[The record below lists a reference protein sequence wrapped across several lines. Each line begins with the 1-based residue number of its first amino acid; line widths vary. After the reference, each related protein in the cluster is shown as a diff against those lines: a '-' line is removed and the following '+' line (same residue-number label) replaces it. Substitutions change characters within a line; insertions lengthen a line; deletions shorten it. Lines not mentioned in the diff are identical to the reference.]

1 LPEHVHLVLAC
12 RNVVSR
18 DILAELE
25 RANLFLIP
33 LVEAGCWYRYHH
45 VFREMLRQKL
55 HTQTGPDPISALHRR
70 ARRWLADCGQLDEAL
85 RHALAAKDVDTA
97 KLFEDNSQDLLN
109 RLEWYT
115 LQRWLA
121 MLPEEA
127 IWGRPHLVITQ
138 AWLL

>member
-1 LPEHVHLVLAC
+1 MLAC

-33 LVEAGCWYRYHH
+33 LDEAGCWYRYHH
-45 VFREMLRQKL
+45 VFREMLRQRL
-55 HTQTGPDPISALHRR
+55 HTQTSLDPISALHRR
-70 ARRWLADCGQLDEAL
+70 ARRRLADCGQLDEAL

-97 KLFEDNSQDLLN
+97 ENLVEDNSQDLLN
-109 RLEWYT
+109 RLERYT